1 MVMKPAPSA
10 RLIARLIASLAASA
24 GLLMAALAGAAAAP
38 APAPTPGTQQ
48 ATPLYGV
55 EMIVFR
61 ASSVAAGEDW
71 SALPPARGFGNSANR
86 GGPTPQVLRV
96 LPASD
101 YRLGG
106 VEAALRSSGAWR
118 PIAHAAWIQTAAN
131 WGTHVGIP
139 LSDLGIA
146 VPGLSGM
153 VYLERA
159 PIYLHLGFDVSLD
172 AGATYTIRDMRSVRY
187 NDKQYFD
194 HPAFGIIAVVTPIK
208 HSGGASTR

>member
-1 MVMKPAPSA
+1 MPMKPS
-10 RLIARLIASLAASA
+10 
-24 GLLMAALAGAAAAP
+24 ALAPALARRAARAGAARAVAAAAAAAP
-38 APAPTPGTQQ
+38 ARAPALLAQQ

-61 ASSVAAGEDW
+61 ASSVGASEDW
-71 SALPPARGFGNSANR
+71 SAQPAARGFGNSANR

-96 LPASD
+96 RPASD

-106 VEAALRSSGAWR
+106 VEAALRTSGAWR

-139 LSDLGIA
+139 LSDLGID

-159 PIYLHLGFDVSLD
+159 PIYLHLGFDVTLD
-172 AGATYTIRDMRSVRY
+172 AGTAYTIRDMRSVRY

-208 HSGGASTR
+208 HADGAATR